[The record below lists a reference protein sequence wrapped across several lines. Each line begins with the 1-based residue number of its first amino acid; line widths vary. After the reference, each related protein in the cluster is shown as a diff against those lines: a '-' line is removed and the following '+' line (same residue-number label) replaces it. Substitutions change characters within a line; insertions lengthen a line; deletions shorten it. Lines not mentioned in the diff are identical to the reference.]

1 MRQRKSRKAFTLV
14 ELLVVIAIVAL
25 LVGLLLPA
33 VQKAREAAYRSQCAN
48 NLKQLAL
55 ALHNYHSIFGFF
67 PTTWRRLPQ
76 PDPSVPSGY
85 YSNPVPIDATTPN
98 PATTGP
104 SVFVL
109 ILPYIEQGAVY
120 EQIDTSKAFLD
131 PGNMPG
137 PSPASNPAYST
148 AIKTF
153 LCPSAPG
160 ETVVDY
166 SAELAQSFG
175 NFGVTVTY
183 PAGLMF
189 GRTDYAPD
197 AGSEIDIPGI
207 NITANA
213 AIITQPPGSP
223 VQATQVTDGL
233 SNTILLVEDAGR
245 PAWYGRRS
253 IVQNV
258 TFQPLLVSYQGNSA
272 GPAPQG
278 GGAWADPLNYIAT
291 NGADPSGSGIAAGGG
306 FDGIPPAPY
315 TCSSYCSNDS
325 EIFSFHPGGGNVAM
339 GDGSVRF
346 LMAGSSNAQIG
357 ALLSRAGNEDIDAGA
372 LQ

>member
-1 MRQRKSRKAFTLV
+1 M
-14 ELLVVIAIVAL
+14 
-25 LVGLLLPA
+25 PA
-33 VQKAREAAYRSQCAN
+33 VQKVRESAQRTQCSN
-48 NLKQLAL
+48 NLKQLGL
-55 ALHNYHSIFGFF
+55 ALHNYHSAFGFF

-76 PDPSVPSGY
+76 ADPAVSAAFY
-85 YSNPVPIDATTPN
+85 TNPVPISPSTPD

-109 ILPYIEQGAVY
+109 ILPYIEQGSVY
-120 EQIDTSKAFLD
+120 EQIDTSKSFFNPA
-131 PGNMPG
+131 NMPG
-137 PSPASNPAYST
+137 PAPANNPAYST

-160 ETVVDY
+160 EPVVDY
-166 SAELAQSFG
+166 SAELSQSFN
-175 NFGVTVTY
+175 NFGVTLNY
-183 PAGLMF
+183 PSGLRF

-207 NITANA
+207 NINANA
-213 AIITQPPGSP
+213 SIITQPPGSP

-233 SNTILLVEDAGR
+233 SNTIMLVEDAAR
-245 PAWYGRRS
+245 PAWWGRS
-253 IVQNV
+253 AIAKGSG
-258 TFQPLLVSYQGNSA
+258 FAPLIGTYQADAS

-291 NGADPSGSGIAAGGG
+291 NGSDPGGSGIAAGGG

-315 TCSSYCSNDS
+315 TCSSFCSNDS
-325 EIFSFHPGGGNVAM
+325 EIFSFHPGGGNVLM
-339 GDGSVRF
+339 GDGSVRI
-346 LMAGSSNAQIG
+346 LTSALSNAQIG
-357 ALLSRAGNEDIDAGA
+357 ALLSRAGGEVIDAEA